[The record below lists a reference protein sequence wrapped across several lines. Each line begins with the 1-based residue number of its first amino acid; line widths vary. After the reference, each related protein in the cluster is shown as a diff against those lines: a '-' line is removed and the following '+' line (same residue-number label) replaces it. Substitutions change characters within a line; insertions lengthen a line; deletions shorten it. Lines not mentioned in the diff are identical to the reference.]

1 VRSSIR
7 RPRRVPVAKASE
19 DIVTAIIDAGVELL
33 SEGGIEA
40 LTTNH
45 VAARAGVSVGSV
57 YRYFADKLA
66 ILAEID
72 RRHRRDLG
80 DRVLAMFETDGDLE
94 TVLRRAM
101 ESFVLVGNTTTKL
114 RTVLMREVPPGWV
127 ANTADDIWR
136 TVHERAAGAL
146 ARHMPSLPLEVAAQ
160 RAFIAL
166 HAAQGVIMGHALWNP
181 SVLHTRGP
189 ELVDEMLR
197 LAVGY
202 LRGPSTAPTA

>member
-1 VRSSIR
+1 M
-7 RPRRVPVAKASE
+7 
-19 DIVTAIIDAGVELL
+19 TAIIEAGIELL
-33 SEGGIEA
+33 NEGGLES

-45 VAARAGVSVGSV
+45 VAVRAGVSVGSV

-66 ILAEID
+66 IVAEID
-72 RRHRRDLG
+72 RRHRRELG
-80 DRVLAMFETDGDLE
+80 DRVLAVLESEGDLE
-94 TVLRRAM
+94 TVLRRVM
-101 ESFVLVGNTTTKL
+101 ESFVLVGTTTTRL

-136 TVHERAAGAL
+136 TVHERAASAL

-160 RAFIAL
+160 RTFIAL
-166 HAAQGVIMGHALWNP
+166 HAVQGVIMGHALWNP
-181 SVLHTRGP
+181 GVLRMRGP

-202 LRGPSTAPTA
+202 LRGPSMSSKA